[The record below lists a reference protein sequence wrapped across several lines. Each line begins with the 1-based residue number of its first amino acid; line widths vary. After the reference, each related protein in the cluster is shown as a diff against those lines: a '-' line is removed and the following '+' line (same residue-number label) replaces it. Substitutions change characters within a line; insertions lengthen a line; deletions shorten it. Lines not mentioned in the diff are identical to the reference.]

1 MIATA
6 TPTTTDLKSGLLP
19 HQQRFLDL
27 AFNDTVNN
35 AGLVGGF
42 GCGKTVAGCR
52 LAIALAYA
60 NPGLAG
66 LYACLD
72 YPILVDAILPVFE
85 AELRRLG
92 LIEGVDYTID
102 HRQVCT
108 LHTAQDHTGRGSVI
122 YFRPADGARN
132 LRKLV
137 SNTYAWAVK
146 DESGLYVDE
155 AHRKI
160 EERVR
165 HGAATVRVIADVTT
179 PEGLG
184 PLYDQYV
191 TEPRKRAASAGVA
204 GLIDNEPNR
213 LVRGRTYDNPHLDS
227 TYVQRLLERYDDR
240 LVRAYLEGHFVP
252 MQEGLCFRF
261 EEWTHATPQA
271 EYDEHLPICLA
282 WDFNV
287 NPMSVTLNHWR
298 NEQAW
303 TFDEIVLPTSH
314 TDDTCEA
321 FLTGRTASGRA
332 YNGHVGGVW
341 IFGDA
346 AGRAR
351 STKAHV
357 TDYDIIKDRLGH
369 LPGYFE
375 RFPLHNPSQRESIN
389 TLNALLRNGN
399 GEVSYSIHPRCVET
413 IKSWQS
419 TVYDDKGQIEKG
431 ADSYEHL
438 TDGLRYFAWE
448 IAPLDRTLRRG
459 RTQSKGRARVR

>member
-1 MIATA
+1 MVAPMTMTA
-6 TPTTTDLKSGLLP
+6 TTDLKSGLLP
-19 HQQRFLDL
+19 HQQRFIDL
-27 AFNDTVNN
+27 AFQPDVNN

-60 NPGLAG
+60 NPGLPG

-85 AELRRLG
+85 GELRRLG
-92 LIEGVDYTID
+92 FIEGVDYTID

-108 LHTAQDHTGRGSVI
+108 LHTATDYTGHPSVI

-146 DESGLYVDE
+146 DESGLYVDD

-184 PLYDQYV
+184 PLYDAYV
-191 TEPRKRAASAGVA
+191 VEPRKRAASAGVT
-204 GLIDNEPNR
+204 GLVEDEPNR
-213 LVRGRTYDNPHLDS
+213 LVRGRTRDNPHLDA

-261 EEWTHATPQA
+261 EEWTHSSYDA
-271 EYDEHLPICLA
+271 EYDEHLPILLA

-287 NPMSVTLNHWR
+287 NPMSVTLNHWHKR
-298 NEQAW
+298 RLW

-321 FLTGRTASGRA
+321 FLEGRTASGRA
-332 YNGHVGGVW
+332 YRDHLGGVG
-341 IFGDA
+341 IYGDA

-357 TDYDIIKDRLGH
+357 TDYDIIQDRLGGMN
-369 LPGYFE
+369 GYFE
-375 RFPLHNPSQRESIN
+375 RFPVNNPSQRESIN

-399 GEVSYSIHPRCVET
+399 GHVSYSIHPRCAET
-413 IKSWQS
+413 IKSWQT
-419 TVYDDKGQIEKG
+419 TVYDDRGGIYKGD
-431 ADSYEHL
+431 DSYEHL
-438 TDGLRYFAWE
+438 TDGLRYLAWA
-448 IAPLDRTLRRG
+448 IAPIDVTMRQGRG
-459 RTQSKGRARVR
+459 ARRVR